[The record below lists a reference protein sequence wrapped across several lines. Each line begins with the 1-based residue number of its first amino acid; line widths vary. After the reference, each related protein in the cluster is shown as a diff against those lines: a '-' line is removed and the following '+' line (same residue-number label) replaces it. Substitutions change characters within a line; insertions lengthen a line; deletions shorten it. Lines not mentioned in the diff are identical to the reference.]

1 MGGFIL
7 DMTGI
12 AIVVWFLMLGLTR
25 SLLSTRSCMKHD
37 GAWSD
42 CHGEFRQWRP
52 LTRVNMSVTQLME
65 HSGNG
70 AVKIQT
76 KNTHQLYQYI
86 LYTWLVIVE
95 GKIEIKREM
104 SARSLGFMLFSSE
117 SNLTRISE
125 MEK

>member
-1 MGGFIL
+1 
-7 DMTGI
+7 
-12 AIVVWFLMLGLTR
+12 
-25 SLLSTRSCMKHD
+25 
-37 GAWSD
+37 
-42 CHGEFRQWRP
+42 
-52 LTRVNMSVTQLME
+52 MSVTQLME
-65 HSGNG
+65 RPGNG

-104 SARSLGFMLFSSE
+104 SPRSLGFMLFSSE
-117 SNLTRISE
+117 SNLTQNSE

>member
-1 MGGFIL
+1 
-7 DMTGI
+7 
-12 AIVVWFLMLGLTR
+12 
-25 SLLSTRSCMKHD
+25 
-37 GAWSD
+37 
-42 CHGEFRQWRP
+42 
-52 LTRVNMSVTQLME
+52 MSVTPLMDR
-65 HSGNG
+65 SGNG

-117 SNLTRISE
+117 SNLTQILE

>member
-1 MGGFIL
+1 
-7 DMTGI
+7 
-12 AIVVWFLMLGLTR
+12 
-25 SLLSTRSCMKHD
+25 MKHD
-37 GAWSD
+37 GTWSD

-65 HSGNG
+65 RPGNG

-117 SNLTRISE
+117 SNLTQISE